1 MIIAWNV
8 RGLNKV
14 GKIRE
19 ISSRL
24 VNLNPDI
31 AILIETRV
39 KCNKAEKIR
48 KRLKLRG
55 NYLDN
60 YNKHENGRIWIVW
73 NDNNV
78 NIKKISETDQMI
90 HCGVYDSKGDWM
102 FWMTAIY
109 A

>member
-39 KCNKAEKIR
+39 KSNKAEKIR
-48 KRLKLRG
+48 KRLKLRC
-55 NYLDN
+55 NY
-60 YNKHENGRIWIVW
+60 
-73 NDNNV
+73 
-78 NIKKISETDQMI
+78 
-90 HCGVYDSKGDWM
+90 
-102 FWMTAIY
+102 
-109 A
+109 